1 MALSLVTGKKWSYW
15 RLDSPISLLSRAD
28 SIILLLSIA
37 SFLTLFLLDIIIV
50 MNTGKQFFEL
60 AYILAIPFFIVGVIW
75 YYRFDQRDRCRL
87 FLPIILAT
95 LSVLAFMY
103 LGKNYLSTIFFL
115 NFILIGSFGVAYL
128 VSLLQKALFYP
139 IVGIVQNMNMKEK
152 YNFSE
157 YCTAFMF
164 NIPRDLDTRGLTMDY
179 NLKRA
184 SIPWKEISD
193 TMVLSLMF
201 GIFLWIYLS
210 MNPTFM
216 KIESY
221 GNVPINLF
229 TIVLFIPITVMPW
242 SIFRALNV
250 RISTKFR
257 DFHLYTGIIE
267 TIKRMILPIFGTFMF
282 IITAFNKNDPISV
295 LSFIALSIIM
305 NISVIGFVSL
315 IYYRYFENDLVDNI
329 VQKWKLFRPIEIL
342 MSIGDSEGKETNYP
356 GTPKRDPDD
365 YGELIFQNLIK

>member
-15 RLDSPISLLSRAD
+15 RVDSPISLLSSAD
-28 SIILLLSIA
+28 IIIILLSVS
-37 SFLTLFLLDIIIV
+37 SFLALFLLDLIIV

-60 AYILAIPFFIVGVIW
+60 AYLLAVPFFILGIVW
-75 YYRFDQRDRCRL
+75 YYRFGQKEKCRL
-87 FLPIILAT
+87 FMPIFLVTLSILA
-95 LSVLAFMY
+95 FIY
-103 LGKNYLSTIFFL
+103 LGKSYLSTIFFL
-115 NFILIGSFGVAYL
+115 NFILIGSFGVVYL

-139 IVGIVQNMNMKEK
+139 IVGMVQNMNMKEK
-152 YNFSE
+152 YNFPE
-157 YCTAFMF
+157 YCIAFMF
-164 NIPRDLDTRGLTMDY
+164 NIPKDLDTRSLTMDY

-221 GNVPINLF
+221 ENVPINLF
-229 TIVLFIPITVMPW
+229 TIVLFIPVTVMPW

-282 IITAFNKNDPISV
+282 ILAAFNKNDPISV
-295 LSFIALSIIM
+295 LTFIALSIIM
-305 NISVIGFVSL
+305 NISVIGLASL
-315 IYYRYFENDLVDNI
+315 IYYRYFENELVDNI
-329 VQKWKLFRPIEIL
+329 VQKWKMFRPIEIL
-342 MSIGDSEGKETNYP
+342 MSIGDNEKEETNYP
-356 GTPKRDPDD
+356 GTPKRDLDN
-365 YGELIFQNLIK
+365 YGKLTFQN